1 MKIYLIAAV
10 FLCAVFGHTLG
21 LFVSNGHQLFDS
33 KVGNTT
39 DDCKKDA
46 CCLKIIDD
54 VYKCVY
60 DKEDK
65 STIEK
70 HIKES
75 KFICCLM
82 GIEFD
87 CVNSLAKTKCDQKD
101 ADKLK
106 GEIDQVTKLLDQSEC
121 KEHHIKTGV
130 TKCET

>member
-1 MKIYLIAAV
+1 MKTYLIAAV

-21 LFVSNGHQLFDS
+21 LFGSNGHQLFDS

-54 VYKCVY
+54 VFKCVY

-65 STIEK
+65 STIDK
-70 HIKES
+70 HIKER
-75 KFICCLM
+75 KFGCCLM
-82 GIEFD
+82 GIQFD
-87 CVNSLAKTKCDQKD
+87 CANTLAKTKCDKKD

-106 GEIDQVTKLLDQSEC
+106 SEIDQVRDLFDQNEC
-121 KEHHIKTGV
+121 KDYKIKTGV
-130 TKCET
+130 TKCE